1 MGVQRI
7 DAFRCLRSRPRILYY
22 WPVFE
27 RLFTHP
33 LWAYRTGTFA
43 FASAWPT
50 GLLITLILLG
60 AALIAATL
68 WRRRALGWP
77 LLLPVAVLQ
86 TALLTL
92 ILCLLWRPVLNVERV
107 RDRENE
113 LAIAIDASSS
123 MAYGDAGQSRL
134 QEVVAALNNETL
146 QRLEKTYAV
155 RLFGFAQ
162 TTTPLDSLNAI
173 PPPGRQTR
181 I

>member
-1 MGVQRI
+1 M
-7 DAFRCLRSRPRILYY
+7 
-22 WPVFE
+22 FE

-33 LWAYRTGTFA
+33 FWAYRTGTFT

-50 GLLITLILLG
+50 GLLITLILAG
-60 AALIAATL
+60 AALVAWSL
-68 WRRRALGWP
+68 WRRRALGWR
-77 LLLPVAVLQ
+77 LLLPVGVLQ
-86 TALLTL
+86 TTLLALM
-92 ILCLLWRPVLNVERV
+92 LCLLWRPVMNVERV

-134 QEVVAALNNETL
+134 QEVAAALQKGTL
-146 QRLEKTYAV
+146 QDLEKTFAV

-162 TTTPLDSLNAI
+162 TTMPLDSLDAM

-181 I
+181 IGDALTQVLQSAGSAPLEIGRAHV